1 MDGDTKV
8 FQISQKEKAMAWEP
22 PPYEPITGPD
32 NQYAQ
37 YLNYEHYKDVTLQQS
52 YQHVLDTLGSVPA
65 GEAFMLIVY
74 LLMPLLQFNQEL
86 QIGEAAYV
94 DKQDALVLQNLSA
107 MKSDFAEVGSILNA
121 NFNATT
127 GSFNLSSDDQN
138 EIDSL
143 CQDAASQMHSVYME
157 LIVPAYQ
164 DAGNSGYPTQQSG
177 ESYGGPFGS
186 VAQSF
191 VDQIYGATGLTLSDI
206 KNNSTYTNG
215 QIIENTWENAWTA
228 SFSSEHQSGNSAQLQ
243 GINTAMSSM
252 DQASNGLNSSQ
263 QANIKMLS
271 DEESMLMGINQST
284 EKAILGMIS
293 NINQHLASA
302 GS

>member
-1 MDGDTKV
+1 
-8 FQISQKEKAMAWEP
+8 
-22 PPYEPITGPD
+22 
-32 NQYAQ
+32 
-37 YLNYEHYKDVTLQQS
+37 
-52 YQHVLDTLGSVPA
+52 
-65 GEAFMLIVY
+65 MLIVY

-94 DKQDALVLQNLSA
+94 DKQDASVLQNLSA